1 MAEKNFLG
9 LSKEMGGALSYI
21 LGPVTGIIFWVFYK
35 DSFVKFHAAQAI
47 VGLGLLLLVALV
59 LSFVPLVGSV
69 LSLLYFV
76 ALIAGAYN
84 ASQGIRWEMPVL
96 GKYAKRWMKS

>member
-1 MAEKNFLG
+1 MADKKFLG
-9 LSKEMGGALSYI
+9 LSKEMGAALSYI
-21 LGPVTGIIFWVFYK
+21 LGPVTGVIFWVFYK
-35 DSFVKFHAAQAI
+35 DSFVRFHAAQAI
-47 VGLGLLLLVALV
+47 VGLGILVVAALV
-59 LSFVPLVGSV
+59 LSFVPLIGSV

-96 GKYAKRWMKS
+96 GKYAKRFLKS